1 VILTHGEHVVDF
13 VQKLI
18 SEKVGFD
25 NPLGMGVMS
34 DNEEMLLGVV
44 LDNYRIE
51 SNSICASIAII
62 DQKVLTKSILRAL
75 FHTAF
80 IKIGV
85 ERISCMVEHDNYK
98 SNSLTER
105 LGFIQEGV
113 MRKASFNKKDLV
125 VYGMLR
131 EDCKWI

>member
-1 VILTHGEHVVDF
+1 MIMTHGEHVIDF

-18 SEKVGFD
+18 SDKIGFD

-34 DNEEMLLGVV
+34 DNGEMLLGVV
-44 LDNYRIE
+44 LDNYRVE

-62 DQKVLTKSILRAL
+62 DKKVLTKSIIKAL

-85 ERISCMVEHDNYK
+85 ERITCMIESDNVK
-98 SNSLTER
+98 SNNLTDR
-105 LGFIQEGV
+105 LGFVKEGV
-113 MRKASFNKKDLV
+113 MRKASFNKKDLI
-125 VYGMLR
+125 VYGMLKS
-131 EDCKWI
+131 ECKWI

>member
-1 VILTHGEHVVDF
+1 MIMTHGQHVIDF

-18 SEKVGFD
+18 SEKVGFES
-25 NPLGMGVMS
+25 PVGMGVMS
-34 DNEEMLLGVV
+34 DEGDMLLGVV
-44 LDNYRIE
+44 LDNYRVE
-51 SNSICASIAII
+51 SNSICASIAIN
-62 DQKVLTKSILRAL
+62 DTKVLTKSIIKAL

-85 ERISCMVEHDNYK
+85 DRITCMIEHDNYK
-98 SNSLTER
+98 SNSLTRR

-125 VYGMLR
+125 VYGMLKG
-131 EDCKWI
+131 ECKWI